1 MINIK
6 NKIILILLFFL
17 IAAQGKAEIQDS
29 LFATVGN
36 KAITKSDVVE
46 EIKIILI
53 LTGQDFNE
61 DKRLQLEK
69 TAIQSVI
76 KRNIKI
82 LEIEKY
88 KASDFNQQDFNVEMQ
103 KLASKLNLDIDTLKI
118 LFETNEINFEKIESR
133 LKTELIWNSL
143 IFSLYKDRLSIDF
156 DEIEDQLKLIQNK
169 KEIQEYLIS
178 EIIIQP
184 VAADQVGI
192 KINEI
197 KNKIKVEGFNN
208 VAKEISISETSIN
221 GGDLGWIGENV
232 ISNQFRKI
240 ITNTPIGGV
249 SEPIFL
255 TEGILIFKVR
265 DKRKLDKI
273 KDFEQAKKELI
284 YAEKTK
290 ILNMHSLSHFDSL
303 RRSIS
308 INYYDE

>member
-6 NKIILILLFFL
+6 NKIILILLFVL
-17 IAAQGKAEIQDS
+17 ISAEGKTEIQDS
-29 LFATVGN
+29 LYATVGN
-36 KAITKSDVVE
+36 KAITKSDIIE

-53 LTGQDFNE
+53 LTGQEFTE
-61 DKRLQLEK
+61 DKRQQLEK